1 MHTIVDKRPA
11 VLDRVRALLAGRT
24 LLILLALALLVRL
37 AAIVVFPGLHHP
49 DENFQLLEQAHRI
62 AFGYGVVPWE
72 FRDGIRSPVLPY
84 VLAALFWLGERL
96 VGGPEGY
103 LFVARS
109 ALAAISLLGVAA
121 VYRMG
126 QRVSRTHALMAAL
139 VAATW
144 FELVY
149 FAGRPLTEAV
159 ATTFLVVG
167 LALASVPPERL
178 GFRRL

>member
-37 AAIVVFPGLHHP
+37 AAIVAFPSLHHP

-84 VLAALFWLGERL
+84 VLAGLFRL
-96 VGGPEGY
+96 SEPVVGGPEGY
-103 LFVARS
+103 LVVARA
-109 ALAAISLLGVAA
+109 ALAAVSLLGVAA
-121 VYRMG
+121 VYHMG
-126 QRVSRTHALMAAL
+126 QRTSQTHA
-139 VAATW
+139 VI
-144 FELVY
+144 
-149 FAGRPLTEAV
+149 
-159 ATTFLVVG
+159 
-167 LALASVPPERL
+167 
-178 GFRRL
+178 